1 MVEAEA
7 ESKDGFSNTTLTG
20 TSVENAPDETSDP
33 ELPVCSQDYTLQP
46 HNASGSSSKSRSTV
60 EEGKASSPNAQSIF
74 GSKQSLDVSTSET
87 PRSTGTSPLCPSCGS
102 AQTVHNGTRKLSNG
116 QETPIWKCKS
126 CNRKFSEKYLRHIP
140 SGNNSFQD
148 IEKVDSMGLKS
159 TCALSIDRQICV
171 LETKNLS
178 TVAENKTVTGNDEKD
193 IKGQILQHHVEMKL
207 NGYKDTT
214 IRLSISALHTLIN
227 RGADLTDPQTVKKVI
242 SEQNWSGN
250 RKRNVINAYS
260 QFLTFIGLKW
270 QPPNYQ
276 ITRKIPFIP
285 TEQEIDDLIAASP
298 NPLAA
303 FLQLLKETAMRRG
316 EAIAVPWKDV
326 DLERRIIMC
335 NYPEKGSNPRIFNEL
350 SGKLLNML
358 NNLPKENEM
367 LFGTTT
373 EGMLKNQL
381 CRTRKRLA
389 FKLANPRLNEIHF
402 HTFRHWKA
410 TMLYHYKPDILVV
423 AEFLGHKDLENTR
436 LYIQLEKS
444 LFKNLPSDQFITKIA
459 HNVEEA
465 CKLIEVGFEFI
476 TGEYKD
482 GGKIFR
488 KRK

>member
-1 MVEAEA
+1 MKVMVEVEGQTQA
-7 ESKDGFSNTTLTG
+7 SSNGIIGNLNSAAKLTG
-20 TSVENAPDETSDP
+20 FAASPKQPQPNDTTSI
-33 ELPVCSQDYTLQP
+33 LPRCLEC
-46 HNASGSSSKSRSTV
+46 GSSNINRNGFRTLKNKEQIQVFLCRDCGFRFSQNYKKCSGQHRHANYALV
-60 EEGKASSPNAQSIF
+60 EEAK
-74 GSKQSLDVSTSET
+74 KLDTVTET
-87 PRSTGTSPLCPSCGS
+87 
-102 AQTVHNGTRKLSNG
+102 
-116 QETPIWKCKS
+116 
-126 CNRKFSEKYLRHIP
+126 
-140 SGNNSFQD
+140 
-148 IEKVDSMGLKS
+148 
-159 TCALSIDRQICV
+159 
-171 LETKNLS
+171 
-178 TVAENKTVTGNDEKD
+178 KTVTSDEKD
-193 IKGQILQHHVEMKL
+193 IKGKILQHHVEMKL

-214 IRLSISALHTLIN
+214 IRLSKSALNTLIN
-227 RGADLTDPQTVKKVI
+227 RGADLTNTQTVKKVI
-242 SEQNWSGN
+242 AEQNWSGN
-250 RKRNVINAYS
+250 RKRNVINAYT
-260 QFLTFIGLKW
+260 QFLTFIGLTW

-316 EAIAVPWKDV
+316 EAIVTPWKDV

-373 EGMLKNQL
+373 QCMLKNQL

-476 TGEYKD
+476 TGEYQD